1 MKPFIYL
8 SLAAMLLTGTASMQA
23 QNKTKAKTQ
32 AKAKS
37 QKTSNKA
44 TTKSTAKILYVEP
57 EDLTMHRI
65 WVATCFGT
73 IQPEKV

>member
-32 AKAKS
+32 AGRFALEAVIS
-37 QKTSNKA
+37 
-44 TTKSTAKILYVEP
+44 L
-57 EDLTMHRI
+57 
-65 WVATCFGT
+65 
-73 IQPEKV
+73 

>member
-32 AKAKS
+32 EGAKKF
-37 QKTSNKA
+37 K
-44 TTKSTAKILYVEP
+44 L
-57 EDLTMHRI
+57 EDSLWKLSYPYNIRR
-65 WVATCFGT
+65 
-73 IQPEKV
+73 E